1 MLILKN
7 YSNFSTAKKARGEQ
21 KKQKTAL
28 AYMKRAE
35 KSLCFDRCKE
45 IVKNVEAFAG
55 TAILC
60 AIKI

>member
-1 MLILKN
+1 M
-7 YSNFSTAKKARGEQ
+7 E
-21 KKQKTAL
+21 
-28 AYMKRAE
+28 RAE

-55 TAILC
+55 TAIPS